1 MTNDDKPLDL
11 EHQPFADALDEPRPS
26 ATDRPSPPAAQPT
39 VSAPDGD
46 PEVVEVTK
54 PVAGPDR
61 AEDGRGDG
69 GWEDDGWGDDPVT
82 SSGDTGRPG
91 RAVADE
97 WVRPAG
103 QSSSLLLLIGL
114 VVLVMVGV
122 VVFLAINSNNDTKS
136 TDPPAAPTAPALG
149 GGDPGPANGSPP
161 ETTPDPGT
169 DPDLDDPATVVD
181 DFDRADGPLGTFP
194 GGSVWTDQV
203 GKIGIEKGSAR
214 TAEVD
219 QDSNL
224 QLATIEVGSAD
235 VTAEVRL
242 PSPVD
247 RAGLA
252 IRVASP
258 DRFIGLFATSDYG
271 TYTLARFENG
281 ELDDKNIIGNTDL
294 TGVSVGDVI
303 GLRAKGSKIE
313 VLTNGTVRNSFDDP
327 KLEIDGTGVGV
338 FAFLDETGPE
348 PIDARDFANWDDLKV
363 LAG

>member
-26 ATDRPSPPAAQPT
+26 ATDRPSPQPT

-46 PEVVEVTK
+46 PEGVD
-54 PVAGPDR
+54 VAGPAKVPTGSD
-61 AEDGRGDG
+61 DGRGGDG
-69 GWEDDGWGDDPVT
+69 WGDDGWGDDPGPT
-82 SSGDTGRPG
+82 AEPART
-91 RAVADE
+91 VADE

-122 VVFLAINSNNDTKS
+122 VVFLAINSNDDSKA
-136 TDPPAAPTAPALG
+136 TDPPASTTLAPG
-149 GGDPGPANGSPP
+149 GGDPGAAGGTPP
-161 ETTPDPGT
+161 ETTPDPGS
-169 DPDLDDPATVVD
+169 DPDLDDPATVAD
-181 DFDRADGPLGTFP
+181 DFERTDGALGTFP
-194 GGSVWTDQV
+194 GGSAWTDQV

-214 TAEVD
+214 TLEVD
-219 QDSNL
+219 PDSNL

-338 FAFLDETGPE
+338 FAFLDDTGPE

-363 LAG
+363 LPD